1 MKPKLIDILIFIAA
15 LLLSAQNAPADSFG
29 FTFQARWSVPGGTAV
44 HQLVFSPDG
53 RWMAAL
59 VGNQARIFEI
69 AGEDLAREAGSL
81 TLSHPDITGLAFSP
95 DGKQVALI
103 DDNGSLAIF
112 ETTSRKSLSQV
123 SRAHSGSASCVT
135 FTGDGTYVVTGGHD
149 GKVKVWT
156 PQGQLFADLAG
167 GAKHKSDVLMVAANG
182 GGRQV
187 LSVGKD
193 HQVILWQIDTQQAI
207 RPIRVEKDVRS
218 AAVGSD
224 GKTLVLG
231 LQLLTGN
238 RFRSGKMG
246 SLAQEIHSDD
256 TLRLIDTQSG
266 TQMREIQGEQQD
278 LDAVALS
285 PDGRFVAAGGSG
297 HSASI
302 WDTSTGQ
309 RVNSIPSDAP
319 LTAMTFSSDGKRMA
333 MGGSDGSLA
342 LYHLS
347 GVGPAPR
354 QKAPAAIVI
363 VILEP
368 SELINNSRG
377 EIPKIRTSTLRIK
390 GEIKTT
396 ASIKSL
402 LVDGHEIT
410 SIQKRDSGGYTF
422 NATVPVKDSGRRHFE
437 IVAESYDNTVE
448 RQAFTVERTAEVPL
462 PSPGP
467 GRRIAL
473 IVGISRYSKASINL
487 HYADEDAKAMYQ
499 LLTNPALGPAA
510 FKPDDVVL
518 LLDEKATATAINTGL
533 RDFLQKARDNDFV
546 LFYFAG
552 HGAPDPSRLKDLYL
566 LAHDTD
572 PDNIP
577 GTGLLMRDVLETIS
591 EIPARDILVLAD
603 ACHSA
608 GMAGGSGMRDIKEN
622 TIHEAFLDKMT
633 HASGGLAILTASEAA
648 QASLENERWGKHGVF
663 TYFLLK
669 GLQGEADENH
679 DGIVD
684 LDEILEYVRANV
696 RSATHSLQIPHIGPN
711 SFDRQ
716 MPLAIVAP
724 QGSSKPH

>member
-1 MKPKLIDILIFIAA
+1 M
-15 LLLSAQNAPADSFG
+15 S
-29 FTFQARWSVPGGTAV
+29 
-44 HQLVFSPDG
+44 
-53 RWMAAL
+53 
-59 VGNQARIFEI
+59 
-69 AGEDLAREAGSL
+69 
-81 TLSHPDITGLAFSP
+81 
-95 DGKQVALI
+95 
-103 DDNGSLAIF
+103 
-112 ETTSRKSLSQV
+112 
-123 SRAHSGSASCVT
+123 
-135 FTGDGTYVVTGGHD
+135 
-149 GKVKVWT
+149 
-156 PQGQLFADLAG
+156 
-167 GAKHKSDVLMVAANG
+167 
-182 GGRQV
+182 
-187 LSVGKD
+187 
-193 HQVILWQIDTQQAI
+193 
-207 RPIRVEKDVRS
+207 VEKDVRS
-218 AAVGSD
+218 AAVGGD
-224 GKTLVLG
+224 GKTLALG
-231 LQLLTGN
+231 LQLLTGP
-238 RFRSGKMG
+238 RFKQLGPNSVIRP
-246 SLAQEIHSDD
+246 QEIAADD

-266 TQMREIQGEQQD
+266 TQLRDILGEQQD
-278 LDAVALS
+278 LDTVAVS

-297 HSASI
+297 RRASI

-309 RVNSIPSDAP
+309 RVISISSDAP
-319 LTAMTFSSDGKRMA
+319 LTAITFASNGKRMA
-333 MGGSDGSLA
+333 LGGSDGSLA
-342 LYHLS
+342 LYRLS
-347 GVGPAPR
+347 GVGPALRP
-354 QKAPAAIVI
+354 KAPAAIVI

-368 SELINNSRG
+368 SELVNNSRG
-377 EIPKIRTSTLRIK
+377 EIPKIRSSTLRIK

-396 ASIKSL
+396 TSIKSL

-410 SIQKRDSGGYTF
+410 SIQKKDSGGYTF
-422 NATVPVKDSGRRHFE
+422 NATVPVKDPGQRHFE
-437 IVAESYDNTVE
+437 IVAENYENTVE
-448 RQAFTVERTAEVPL
+448 RQAFTIERTADVPL

-473 IVGISRYSKASINL
+473 IVGISRYSNEQINL

-510 FKPDDVVL
+510 FKKDDIVL

-533 RDFLQKARDNDFV
+533 RDFLQKARENDFV

-552 HGAPDPSRLKDLYL
+552 HGAPDPNRLKDLYL

-572 PDNIP
+572 PENIA

-591 EIPARDILVLAD
+591 EIPARDVLVLAD

-622 TIHEAFLDKMT
+622 AIHEAFLEKMH

-696 RSATHSLQIPHIGPN
+696 RTATHSLQIPHIGPN

-716 MPLAIVAP
+716 MPLAIVLP
-724 QGSSKPH
+724 QRPSKPH